1 MSKPIIRYLRF
12 HCPTPTS
19 MPQANRDGALAVA
32 AIREDAQLAQLLLV
46 DMRRWDRNDGASVRD
61 ALGVLV
67 PAAHRRLV
75 AGFGI
80 PMADTVIVEWDGG
93 DVFTRLCVEGEAAR
107 QGCDDTRACAL
118 RSGLPGGRSSFLAW
132 ARPAGE
138 AMLEKAEAVA
148 GGLWAGVEG

>member
-46 DMRRWDRNDGASVRD
+46 DMRRWDRNDGASLRD

-80 PMADTVIVEWDGG
+80 PMADTLIVEWDGG
-93 DVFTRLCVEGEAAR
+93 DVFTRLSRRRRGGTA
-107 QGCDDTRACAL
+107 GL
-118 RSGLPGGRSSFLAW
+118 R
-132 ARPAGE
+132 
-138 AMLEKAEAVA
+138 
-148 GGLWAGVEG
+148 